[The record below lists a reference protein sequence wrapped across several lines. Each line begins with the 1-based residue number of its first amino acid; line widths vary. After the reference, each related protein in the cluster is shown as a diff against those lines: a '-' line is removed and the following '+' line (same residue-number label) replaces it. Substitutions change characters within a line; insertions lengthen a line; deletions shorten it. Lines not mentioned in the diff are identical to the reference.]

1 METPKVTAHTTM
13 LQPKRGGSFYS
24 SNANRRNGTPGAL
37 RFATLAAGNSSTTPC
52 GANDEG
58 TGVTQAQTVR
68 SSAFGPIV
76 YDGRSYGVKAHEFR
90 RIADVPRRAGLP
102 REVALDIHP
111 ADAADAELLRDG
123 GWRLADPARV
133 AEPRAFAR
141 YVAASGGE
149 LSAAQ
154 GVYVG
159 PSGDRA

>member
-68 SSAFGPIV
+68 EKLAPYPGNSFCIENCGPL
-76 YDGRSYGVKAHEFR
+76 F
-90 RIADVPRRAGLP
+90 
-102 REVALDIHP
+102 
-111 ADAADAELLRDG
+111 
-123 GWRLADPARV
+123 
-133 AEPRAFAR
+133 
-141 YVAASGGE
+141 
-149 LSAAQ
+149 
-154 GVYVG
+154 
-159 PSGDRA
+159 